1 MGVEVLKATFGLREP
16 GATWQI
22 VTLDSLQAHP
32 VVAQEFG
39 LSRIKD
45 GIHMAGKTSFGPISY
60 YLGQSIVPIVAL
72 SNDMSWMK
80 CIGTGFF
87 VSCSGLLATAAH
99 VIADPID
106 SDYAASREVSRS
118 TWQSDAVILG
128 VMVPT
133 NPIMEASGY
142 VFRHIEW
149 ATFLAEKAESPLP
162 FLRSHLKLNA
172 DIAICK
178 VQQPDTRVPYQ
189 PLALIQ
195 RGIRGFGAAV
205 GKNATAIGYGEMKD
219 HIQLKADGR
228 EVKCDLPFQLNIS
241 AGVVLEHF
249 ADNAIS
255 RASPSPGPCFSASL
269 PLPPG
274 MSGSP
279 IFDHEGIYVHGVASM
294 GLSDSGGPTDH
305 GYGSMLVHAIQL
317 PIPPLA
323 GKSLLDIMRERS
335 DGMMIMHGPGDI

>member
-1 MGVEVLKATFGLREP
+1 MGTLR
-16 GATWQI
+16 A
-22 VTLDSLQAHP
+22 DP
-32 VVAQEFG
+32 VNAQEFG
-39 LSRIKD
+39 LSRVKD
-45 GIHMAGKTSFGPISY
+45 GIHLAGQASFGPISY

-87 VSCSGLLATAAH
+87 VSCSGLLVTAAH
-99 VIADPID
+99 VVSDPIE
-106 SDYAASREVSRS
+106 SDYAASREVSSS
-118 TWQSDAVILG
+118 TWQSDAVTLG
-128 VMVPT
+128 VMVPS

-149 ATFLAEKAESPLP
+149 ATFLAEKANSPLP
-162 FLRSHLKLNA
+162 FRRSHFKLNA

-178 VQQPDTRVPYQ
+178 VHQPDTRVPYQ

-195 RGIRGFGAAV
+195 QGIRGFGVAV
-205 GKNATAIGYGEMKD
+205 GKNATAIGYGEMQD
-219 HIQLKADGR
+219 HIQLNLNGR
-228 EVKCDLPFQLNIS
+228 QVRCDLPFQLNIS
-241 AGVVLEHF
+241 TGVVLEHF

-305 GYGSMLVHAIQL
+305 GYGSMLAHAIQL
-317 PIPPLA
+317 PISALEESSLA
-323 GKSLLDIMRERS
+323 DIMRART
-335 DGMMIMHGPGDI
+335 DGMIIMQGPGDI

>member
-1 MGVEVLKATFGLREP
+1 MEILKATFGRREP
-16 GATWQI
+16 GNKWQI
-22 VTLDSLQAHP
+22 ATLGSLQAVP
-32 VVAQEFG
+32 VAAQEFG
-39 LSRIKD
+39 LSRVKE
-45 GIHMAGKTSFGPISY
+45 GIHLAGRTSFGPISY
-60 YLGQSIVPIVAL
+60 YLGQSIVPIVAM
-72 SNDMSWMK
+72 SNDLSWMK

-87 VSCSGLLATAAH
+87 VSCSGLLVTAAH
-99 VIADPID
+99 VIADPIE
-106 SDYAASREVSRS
+106 SDYAASREITSS
-118 TWQSDAVILG
+118 TWQSDAVTLG

-142 VFRHIEW
+142 VFRHLEW
-149 ATFLAEKAESPLP
+149 ATFLAEKADSPLP
-162 FLRSHLKLNA
+162 FRPSHLKLNA

-178 VQQPDTRVPYQ
+178 VQQPDERVPYQ

-195 RGIRGFGAAV
+195 KGIRGFGAAV

-219 HIQLKADGR
+219 HIHLKVDGR
-228 EVKCDLPFQLNIS
+228 QVKCDLPFQLNIS
-241 AGVVLEHF
+241 TGVVLEHF

-305 GYGSMLVHAIQL
+305 GYGSMLAHAIQI
-317 PIPPLA
+317 PIPQLDGSSLADATRA
-323 GKSLLDIMRERS
+323 GK
-335 DGMMIMHGPGDI
+335 DGMMIMQGPGDI

>member
-1 MGVEVLKATFGLREP
+1 MEVLKATFGPRES
-16 GATWQI
+16 GAKWQI
-22 VTLDSLQAHP
+22 VALGSLQADS
-32 VVAQEFG
+32 VTAQEFG
-39 LSRIKD
+39 LSRVKD
-45 GIHMAGKTSFGPISY
+45 GIHLAGRTSFGPISH
-60 YLGQSIVPIVAL
+60 YLGQSIVPIVAM
-72 SNDMSWMK
+72 SNDLSWMK

-87 VSCSGLLATAAH
+87 ISCSGLLVTAAH
-99 VIADPID
+99 VIADPIE
-106 SDYAASREVSRS
+106 SDYAASREVSSS
-118 TWQSDAVILG
+118 TWQSDAVTLG

-142 VFRHIEW
+142 VLRHLEW
-149 ATFLAEKAESPLP
+149 ATFLAEKADSPLP
-162 FLRSHLKLNA
+162 FRRSHLKLNA

-195 RGIRGFGAAV
+195 NGIMGFGAAI

-219 HIQLKADGR
+219 HIQLKVDGHQ
-228 EVKCDLPFQLNIS
+228 VHCDLPFQLSIS
-241 AGVVLEHF
+241 TGVVLEHF

-305 GYGSMLVHAIQL
+305 GYGSMLSHAIQL
-317 PIPPLA
+317 PIPGLGGSSLADITRA
-323 GKSLLDIMRERS
+323 GK
-335 DGMMIMHGPGDI
+335 DGMMIMQGPGDI

>member
-1 MGVEVLKATFGLREP
+1 MEILKATFGPREP
-16 GATWQI
+16 GAKWRI
-22 VTLDSLQAHP
+22 VALGSLQADP
-32 VVAQEFG
+32 VIAQQFG
-39 LSRIKD
+39 LSRVKN
-45 GIHMAGKTSFGPISY
+45 GIHLAGQASFGPISY

-72 SNDMSWMK
+72 SNDLSWIK

-87 VSCSGLLATAAH
+87 VSCSGLLVTAAH
-99 VIADPID
+99 VIADPIE
-106 SDYAASREVSRS
+106 SDYAASSEVSNS
-118 TWQSDAVILG
+118 LWQSDAVTLG
-128 VMVPT
+128 VMLPS

-142 VFRHIEW
+142 VFRHLEW
-149 ATFLAEKAESPLP
+149 ATFLAEKSDSPLP
-162 FLRSHLKLNA
+162 FRRSHLKLNA

-178 VQQPDTRVPYQ
+178 VQQPDTRFPYQ

-195 RGIRGFGAAV
+195 KGIRGFGTAI

-219 HIQLKADGR
+219 HIQLMVNGR
-228 EVKCDLPFQLNIS
+228 QVKCDLPFQLNIS
-241 AGVVLEHF
+241 TGVVLEHF
-249 ADNAIS
+249 ADNAVS

-305 GYGSMLVHAIQL
+305 GYGSMLAHAIQF
-317 PIPPLA
+317 PIPALGNSSLADITRA
-323 GKSLLDIMRERS
+323 GK
-335 DGMMIMHGPGDI
+335 DGVMIMHGPGDI